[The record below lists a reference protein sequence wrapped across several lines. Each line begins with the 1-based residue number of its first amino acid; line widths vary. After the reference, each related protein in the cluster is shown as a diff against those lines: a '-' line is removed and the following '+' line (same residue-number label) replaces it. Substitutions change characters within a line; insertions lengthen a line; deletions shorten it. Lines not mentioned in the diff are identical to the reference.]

1 MRIQMRMAPMSW
13 GRTMESGNLSF
24 IARQPI
30 FDAGYEVFGYELLFR
45 SGPENYF
52 IGADGDAASRKVVS
66 DSLCVHGLEALTAG
80 RTAFVNVTRRVLI
93 DEMYTI
99 LPPECTVLEV
109 LETIP
114 PDREVIRACRTAREN
129 GYRLALDDFV
139 FDPRYE
145 AFLSEVDIVKV
156 DWVATTAVQ
165 RLAIKGRAE
174 ATGFDVLAEKV
185 ETYDDV
191 HEAARL
197 GCRYFQG
204 FFFCTPEMIATR
216 DIPAVKLNYLRLLDQ
231 INRPAVDVDELGG
244 IIHCDT
250 GLSYKLLKYL
260 NSVGFGLR
268 HRVNSI
274 RHAITLLGE
283 KSVRKWA
290 SLIAL
295 TSLSEDKPSELCRT
309 SLIRARFCE
318 LVGQHTKFRGR
329 ELDLFVLGLFS
340 VIDALLDRPME
351 QIVKDLRIWPEV
363 KSTLLGETTTLS
375 PVFELALALE
385 RGRWDQVSRLTHRL
399 SLTDAQIP
407 AAYESAILWAHG
419 ILPAGPGAADRAA

>member
-1 MRIQMRMAPMSW
+1 MSPA
-13 GRTMESGNLSF
+13 GLSY

-30 FDAGYEVFGYELLFR
+30 FDAGFDVFGYELLFR
-45 SGPENYF
+45 SGPENFFSY
-52 IGADGDAASRKVVS
+52 DHGDTASRKVMS

-80 RTAFVNVTRRVLI
+80 RRAFVNVTRRVLV
-93 DEMYTI
+93 DELYSI
-99 LPPECTVLEV
+99 LPPESTALEV

-114 PDREVIRACRTAREN
+114 PDDEVIRACRTAREN
-129 GYRLALDDFV
+129 GYLLALDDFV

-145 AFLSEVDIVKV
+145 PFLPEMDIIKV
-156 DWVATTAVQ
+156 DWLATTATQ
-165 RLAIKGRAE
+165 RRAIASRAE
-174 ATGFDVLAEKV
+174 TGGFDVLAEKV
-185 ETYDDV
+185 ESYDDV

-204 FFFCTPEMIATR
+204 FFFCVPEMIASR

-231 INRPAVDVDELGG
+231 INRPMVDLDELEQ

-260 NSVGFGLR
+260 NSVAFGLR
-268 HRVNSI
+268 HRVSSI
-274 RHAITLLGE
+274 RHAITLLGD
-283 KSVRKWA
+283 KAVRKWA

-309 SLIRARFCE
+309 GLIRARFCE
-318 LVGQHTKFRGR
+318 LIGHDAGFRGR

-340 VIDALLDRPME
+340 VVDALLDRPMA
-351 QIVKDLRIWPEV
+351 QVVADLKIWPEV
-363 KSTLLGETTTLS
+363 KSTLLGETTPLS
-375 PVFELALALE
+375 PIFALALALE
-385 RGRWDQVSRLTHRL
+385 RGRWDEVSRITSRL
-399 SLTDAQIP
+399 PLKDAQVP

-419 ILPAGPGAADRAA
+419 IMPGGAGSTSRAA